1 MPPPRNTNCKLQIAA
16 FLLLLLFTALTVPS
30 AARAAI
36 APVEPASDDQG
47 VYLLSE
53 PGHLLW
59 FRDTVNNVSA
69 DIDAKLTKDID
80 LSEGGGK
87 PSEWIPVGQYTDK
100 TPDGY
105 AGSFDGGGFTVGG
118 YTVTDVVSMDDS
130 GILAAGFFG
139 LVGQSADIRGLTV
152 SGGVSYDISDN
163 TTYIYAGGIAG
174 LNNGTITDCAN
185 NGGGVSA
192 SGGSNEND
200 AGGIAGYNN
209 GTITNCAHSGGTVS
223 ASDGSYNYAGGI
235 AGYNNNGT
243 ITNNTHSDSGD
254 VSASGGSFI
263 NYAGGIVGQNYGGT
277 ITNNT
282 HSGGDVSASSSSYN
296 YAGGIA
302 GLNNGGGTI
311 TNNAHSGS
319 GVSAYGSSKENYA
332 GGIAGH
338 SNGTINNCTHSGS
351 VSAYGGGSSNYAGGI
366 TGFNYYKNG
375 TISNCA
381 NNRGTVSAF
390 GGSYENNAGGIAG
403 HNNGTMTNC
412 ANGNDTVSASD
423 GTNTNAGGIAGI
435 NSDAIINCANDNGT
449 VTASDGSSTNY
460 AGGIAG
466 YNPGGTITNCAND
479 NDKISVPDGGNNCM
493 GSLTGVN
500 FGTITNSCWPASGD
514 LEAIGGGIAV
524 SADVV
529 SLDAAEMERVVTT
542 VLPAK
547 RTLSVEVGGSA
558 PALIFYPGK
567 VVDMADYFS
576 VSGDISVAS
585 PGLVDIS
592 RGWPCAVSG
601 IKPGVTAVS
610 FDIDLRGTD
619 FSDKNNLKPLAA
631 SCVTGPLS
639 FTAAV
644 GKVPVS
650 GVSLDFTELTLDI
663 GESKK
668 LTAAVKPDNA
678 TDKEVAWT
686 SADPA
691 VAAVDENGKVTA
703 LSAGTTVVTAKAGG
717 VSAACTV
724 TVAHKKTGGSGH
736 GCAAGLG
743 ALPMLAL
750 IPLWL
755 RRKKR

>member
-1 MPPPRNTNCKLQIAA
+1 MPPRNTNCKLQIAA
-16 FLLLLLFTALTVPS
+16 FLLLLLFTALTAPS

-36 APVEPASDDQG
+36 APVKPASDDKG
-47 VYLLSE
+47 VYLLSK
-53 PGHLLW
+53 PAHLLW

-80 LSEGGGK
+80 LSEGGSPSHWPPIGK
-87 PSEWIPVGQYTDK
+87 YISGDIWDN
-100 TPDGY
+100 GY
-105 AGSFDGGGFTVGG
+105 AGSFDGGGFTVSG
-118 YTVTDVVSMDDS
+118 YIVASADVVSADDS
-130 GILAAGFFG
+130 GNLAAGFFG
-139 LVGQSADIRGLTV
+139 LVGQSAEIRGLTV
-152 SGGVSYDISDN
+152 GGVVSVDISGN
-163 TTYIYAGGIAG
+163 TDKIYYIHAGGIAG
-174 LNNGTITDCAN
+174 VSIGTITNCDNSGKISASGGKFNNAGGIAGSNAGTITDCTNNCAIAAYGGHLSEHDYAGGIIGYNMDARITNCAN
-185 NGGGVSA
+185 SGDVSA
-192 SGGSNEND
+192 SGD
-200 AGGIAGYNN
+200 YKICAGGIAGYNEYVYEYEYSTITNCANSGDVSASGGSDNYAGGIAGHNDN
-209 GTITNCAHSGGTVS
+209 GTITNCAHSGGNVS
-223 ASDGSYNYAGGI
+223 VSGGHDNNYAGGI
-235 AGYNNNGT
+235 AGRNNGT
-243 ITNNTHSDSGD
+243 
-254 VSASGGSFI
+254 
-263 NYAGGIVGQNYGGT
+263 
-277 ITNNT
+277 
-282 HSGGDVSASSSSYN
+282 
-296 YAGGIA
+296 
-302 GLNNGGGTI
+302 
-311 TNNAHSGS
+311 
-319 GVSAYGSSKENYA
+319 
-332 GGIAGH
+332 
-338 SNGTINNCTHSGS
+338 
-351 VSAYGGGSSNYAGGI
+351 
-366 TGFNYYKNG
+366 
-375 TISNCA
+375 
-381 NNRGTVSAF
+381 
-390 GGSYENNAGGIAG
+390 
-403 HNNGTMTNC
+403 
-412 ANGNDTVSASD
+412 
-423 GTNTNAGGIAGI
+423 
-435 NSDAIINCANDNGT
+435 
-449 VTASDGSSTNY
+449 
-460 AGGIAG
+460 
-466 YNPGGTITNCAND
+466 
-479 NDKISVPDGGNNCM
+479 
-493 GSLTGVN
+493 
-500 FGTITNSCWPASGD
+500 GTITNSCWLASGD

-650 GVSLDFTELTLDI
+650 GVSLDVTELTLNI

-668 LTAAVKPDNA
+668 LTATVKPDNA
-678 TDKEVAWT
+678 TDKAVVWT

>member
-16 FLLLLLFTALTVPS
+16 FLLLLLFTALTAPS

-36 APVEPASDDQG
+36 APVKPASDDKG
-47 VYLLSE
+47 VYLLSK
-53 PGHLLW
+53 PAHLLW

-80 LSEGGGK
+80 LSEGGSPSHWPPIGK
-87 PSEWIPVGQYTDK
+87 YISGDIWDN
-100 TPDGY
+100 GY
-105 AGSFDGGGFTVGG
+105 AGSFDGGGFTVSG
-118 YTVTDVVSMDDS
+118 YIVASADVVSADDS
-130 GILAAGFFG
+130 GNLAAGFFG
-139 LVGQSADIRGLTV
+139 LVGQSAEIRGLTV
-152 SGGVSYDISDN
+152 GGVVSVDISGN
-163 TTYIYAGGIAG
+163 TDKIYYIHAGGIAG
-174 LNNGTITDCAN
+174 VSIGTITNCDNSGKISASGGKFNNAGGIAGSNAGTITDCTNNCAIAAYGGHLSEHDYAGGIIGYNMDARITNCAN
-185 NGGGVSA
+185 SGDVSA
-192 SGGSNEND
+192 SGD
-200 AGGIAGYNN
+200 YKICAGGIAGYNEYVYEYEYSTITNCANSGDVSASGGSDNYAGGIAGHNDN
-209 GTITNCAHSGGTVS
+209 GTITNCAHSGGNVS
-223 ASDGSYNYAGGI
+223 VSGGHDNNYAGGI
-235 AGYNNNGT
+235 AGRNNGT
-243 ITNNTHSDSGD
+243 
-254 VSASGGSFI
+254 
-263 NYAGGIVGQNYGGT
+263 
-277 ITNNT
+277 
-282 HSGGDVSASSSSYN
+282 
-296 YAGGIA
+296 
-302 GLNNGGGTI
+302 
-311 TNNAHSGS
+311 
-319 GVSAYGSSKENYA
+319 
-332 GGIAGH
+332 
-338 SNGTINNCTHSGS
+338 
-351 VSAYGGGSSNYAGGI
+351 
-366 TGFNYYKNG
+366 
-375 TISNCA
+375 
-381 NNRGTVSAF
+381 
-390 GGSYENNAGGIAG
+390 
-403 HNNGTMTNC
+403 
-412 ANGNDTVSASD
+412 
-423 GTNTNAGGIAGI
+423 
-435 NSDAIINCANDNGT
+435 
-449 VTASDGSSTNY
+449 
-460 AGGIAG
+460 
-466 YNPGGTITNCAND
+466 
-479 NDKISVPDGGNNCM
+479 
-493 GSLTGVN
+493 
-500 FGTITNSCWPASGD
+500 GTITNSCWLASGD

-678 TDKEVAWT
+678 TDKAVVWT

>member
-1 MPPPRNTNCKLQIAA
+1 MHETAVSTGTKETMVAPPRNTNCKLQIAA
-16 FLLLLLFTALTVPS
+16 FLLLLLFTALTAPS

-80 LSEGGGK
+80 ISEGGS
-87 PSEWIPVGQYTDK
+87 PSHW
-100 TPDGY
+100 TPIGRYISGNAKDNGY

-235 AGYNNNGT
+235 AGDNNNGT

-302 GLNNGGGTI
+302 GHNYNGTI
-311 TNNAHSGS
+311 TNCAHSGGNVSVS
-319 GVSAYGSSKENYA
+319 GGHNNNYA
-332 GGIAGH
+332 GGIAG
-338 SNGTINNCTHSGS
+338 
-351 VSAYGGGSSNYAGGI
+351 
-366 TGFNYYKNG
+366 
-375 TISNCA
+375 
-381 NNRGTVSAF
+381 R
-390 GGSYENNAGGIAG
+390 
-403 HNNGTMTNC
+403 NNGT
-412 ANGNDTVSASD
+412 
-423 GTNTNAGGIAGI
+423 
-435 NSDAIINCANDNGT
+435 
-449 VTASDGSSTNY
+449 
-460 AGGIAG
+460 
-466 YNPGGTITNCAND
+466 
-479 NDKISVPDGGNNCM
+479 
-493 GSLTGVN
+493 
-500 FGTITNSCWPASGD
+500 GTITNSCWLASGN

-529 SLDAAEMERVVTT
+529 SLDAAVMEKVVTT

-558 PALIFYPGK
+558 PALISYPGTAD
-567 VVDMADYFS
+567 DMAGYLS
-576 VSGDISVAS
+576 VSGDIFIAS
-585 PGLVDIS
+585 PDIADIS
-592 RGWPCAVSG
+592 RGWPCTVSG
-601 IKPGVTAVS
+601 KKQGTTAVS
-610 FDIDLRGTD
+610 FDIDLRATD
-619 FSDKNNLKPLAA
+619 FSDKNNLKPLSAGCA
-631 SCVTGPLS
+631 TGPLC

-644 GKVPVS
+644 GKVPVA
-650 GVSLDFTELTLDI
+650 GVSLDFTELTLNI

-668 LTAAVKPDNA
+668 LTATVKPDNA
-678 TDKEVAWT
+678 TDKAVVWT

-703 LSAGTTVVTAKAGG
+703 LSVGTTVVTAKAGG